1 MTSPPGSL
9 NSRNMFLSPSEKSF
23 LRKLA
28 HLTIEAAVHH
38 QELPDPLDV
47 AQQLEL
53 EISTRLEQ
61 KRGAFVTL
69 HLGGQLRGCI
79 GYIEGHKSLMEA
91 VVDNG
96 RSAAMAD
103 PRFSPV
109 TPQEL
114 PQLDLEISA
123 LTPLVEVDDPLDI
136 EIGKHGI
143 FLLSGRQRSV
153 FLPQVATEQGWD
165 LETTLG
171 HLALKAGLAPN
182 GWQEGAR
189 FKVFEA
195 EIF

>member
-1 MTSPPGSL
+1 MTTSSGSPNAPQVP
-9 NSRNMFLSPSEKSF
+9 LSSQEKSF
-23 LRKLA
+23 LRHLA
-28 HLTIEAAVHH
+28 QLAIEAAVHDRK
-38 QELPDPLDV
+38 QPDPIQV
-47 AQQLEL
+47 AQQRDL
-53 EISTRLEQ
+53 EISRQLEQ

-69 HLGGQLRGCI
+69 HLDGQLRGCI

-96 RSAAMAD
+96 RSAAIAD

-109 TPQEL
+109 TPAEI
-114 PQLDLEISA
+114 PKLDLEISA
-123 LTPLVEVDDPLDI
+123 LTPLVEVEAPQDI
-136 EIGKHGI
+136 EIGRHGI
-143 FLLSGRQRSV
+143 FLQAGGQRSV

-171 HLALKAGLAPN
+171 HLALKAGLGPR